1 MFGISTLE
9 LLQKQPSILA
19 AGPAILFHEAHKRY
33 NCGNMTGKILA
44 SCLLLTAAAACQSTT
59 VELNGGLQA
68 QIISMGRDRGSLT
81 VAVKITN
88 TGKDHAFMLLFG
100 EPSAFDDAGGR
111 FSIVRGVTGVAYC
124 PGPQTN
130 PPSTRLCVGL
140 PRVDG
145 NLFPLQGY
153 TEIDPGKSVI
163 AHFSFNGGGDKG
175 EHISLS
181 AEMAYRF
188 VKEADLAQDADV
200 PDQRKL
206 KTLRFGTLS
215 FEPVSPAQIK

>member
-1 MFGISTLE
+1 
-9 LLQKQPSILA
+9 
-19 AGPAILFHEAHKRY
+19 
-33 NCGNMTGKILA
+33 MTGEILA
-44 SCLLLTAAAACQSTT
+44 SCLLLVAGAAAQAPT

-68 QIISMGRDRGSLT
+68 RIISLGRDRGTLS
-81 VAVKITN
+81 VGVKITN
-88 TGKDHAFMLLFG
+88 TGKDYAFILLFG

-111 FSIVRGVTGVAYC
+111 FGIVHAVTGVAYC

-140 PRVDG
+140 PRVDDH
-145 NLFPLQGY
+145 NLFPLHGY
-153 TEIDPGKSVI
+153 TEIDPGKSVN

-175 EHISLS
+175 ERISFT

-188 VKEADLAQDADV
+188 VKEAELAQDADV

-206 KTLRFGTLS
+206 KALRFGTLS
-215 FEPVSPAQIK
+215 FDPTSPAQVK